1 MEEDQ
6 SAMSW
11 YPTDTRPREAGIA
24 LKSFRKMS
32 AFVRWVVLIGLC
44 GLVIAAVIAFGVST
58 LFTMIENGQ

>member
-1 MEEDQ
+1 
-6 SAMSW
+6 MSW

-32 AFVRWVVLIGLC
+32 ALVRWIILVGVC

-58 LFTMIENGQ
+58 LVTMIENGK